1 MSIRIFPWK
10 ANEIEKIKQLKLAA
24 EQEYLDRKTE
34 QDIRQSKNDTSN
46 QLQALGS
53 IKQEMQ
59 EHQRQELDINNDLKA
74 WLVEQE
80 KNVLSPLNRE
90 VENAKRK
97 LIDEAN
103 VRAEI
108 SKKIAK
114 VHDQTLST
122 EIDALLKGSDN

>member
-1 MSIRIFPWK
+1 MQAFYSWK
-10 ANEIEKIKQLKLAA
+10 ENEIEKIKQLKLAA
-24 EQEYLDRKTE
+24 EQEYLDRKIE
-34 QDIRQSKNDTSN
+34 QDIRQSNNDTSN

-97 LIDEAN
+97 LINEAN
-103 VRAEI
+103 ARAEI

-114 VHDQTLST
+114 VHDQVLST
-122 EIDALLKGSDN
+122 GIDALLKDSDS